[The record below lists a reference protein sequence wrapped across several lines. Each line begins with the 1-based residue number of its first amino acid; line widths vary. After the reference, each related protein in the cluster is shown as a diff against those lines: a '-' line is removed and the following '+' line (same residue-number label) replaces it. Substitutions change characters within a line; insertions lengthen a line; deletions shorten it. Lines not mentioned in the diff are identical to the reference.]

1 MKLIDIDAL
10 NKILSQTG
18 LKQFYTQLLARL
30 EHDFSN
36 WETFHKSPR
45 HAVTYP
51 QGVVELMP
59 CADDHFYTFK
69 YVNGHPGNTADGKLS
84 VVALGL
90 LAEVKHGY
98 PLMLCEMTLLTG
110 LRTAATAALG
120 AKYLARKESSD
131 LAIIGTGAQSE
142 FQAHAMLVQFPIKK
156 IRYFDTDPQAM
167 DKFARNMATANVE
180 LIPCNNAADTV
191 TDSDIIITATAARKQ
206 VDLFGLDQ
214 LKDGAHIHAMGGDSP
229 GKTEFSIDTLKHCKV
244 VVEYTPQ
251 SKEEGE
257 IQQGDESLIHAELW
271 EIITG
276 TKTGRENDKEFTFF
290 DSVGFALEDFSTL
303 NLVYK
308 LSNDMDLGEEVNLL
322 PKVDDAKDLFSL
334 LKIGS

>member
-1 MKLIDIDAL
+1 MKLVDIDAL
-10 NKILSQTG
+10 NEILSQTG
-18 LKQFYTQLLARL
+18 LKPFYTQLLKRL

-36 WETFHKSPR
+36 WDTFQKSPR

-59 CADDHFYTFK
+59 CANDDYYTFK
-69 YVNGHPGNTADGKLS
+69 YVNGHPGNTRAGKLC

-98 PLMLCEMTLLTG
+98 PLMLCEMTLLTA

-120 AKYLARKESSD
+120 AKYLARKNSKH

-142 FQAHAMLVQFPIKK
+142 FQAHAMMNQFPIEQ
-156 IRYFDTDPQAM
+156 ISYFDMDPKAM
-167 DKFARNMATANVE
+167 DKFTHNMTNAGVE
-180 LIPCNNAADTV
+180 LIPCKDVAAAVKNT
-191 TDSDIIITATAARKQ
+191 DIIVTATASRKQ
-206 VDLFGLDQ
+206 VDLFGLQ
-214 LKDGAHIHAMGGDSP
+214 HLKEGVHIHAMGGDSP
-229 GKTEFSIDTLKHCKV
+229 GKTEFSVEILKHCKV

-271 EIITG
+271 QIITG
-276 TKTGRENDKEFTFF
+276 KKSGRENDKEITFF

-303 NLVYK
+303 KLVYQ
-308 LSNDMDLGEEVNLL
+308 LSNEMEIGEAVNLI
-322 PKVDDAKDLFSL
+322 PQPTDAKDLFSL
-334 LKIGS
+334 LKLDP